1 MTSTLQTTGAETGKA
16 RVTAA
21 RVIAGVAGLALL
33 FVLFQLLVALFSEEI
48 ASHRTHLSSLLVWAV
63 TLVVAGLVAVAIR
76 PALAPGALRI
86 AIVAM
91 ATETVVTVAT
101 ARFDPFPLVVLGV
114 VAIIGLIGGFGV
126 WRGPWLAKS
135 PLLVLPGLMVVG
147 SASYVWEQFGLQ
159 INGSPLDEHV
169 EGGHYAGMVTVLVS
183 VALVGMLASAQV
195 RGRYFAATMAGLAA
209 MLLGIGSMITG
220 QVSSFGLTGELGLIV
235 GGLIFIGQA
244 QTHRLTNEAI

>member
-1 MTSTLQTTGAETGKA
+1 MTSTLQTTAAETGKA
-16 RVTAA
+16 RVVAA

-33 FVLFQLLVALFSEEI
+33 FVLLQLLAELFSAEI
-48 ASHRTHLSSLLVWAV
+48 AAHRTHLSSLLIWAV

-91 ATETVVTVAT
+91 ATETVVTVAA
-101 ARFDPFPLVVLGV
+101 ARFDPFPVTVLAL
-114 VAIIGLIGGFGV
+114 VAIIGLIGGLHV

-147 SASYVWEQFGLQ
+147 FASYVWEQFGQQL
-159 INGSPLDEHV
+159 NGSPLDEHV

-183 VALVGMLASAQV
+183 VALAGMLASAPV
-195 RGRYFAATMAGLAA
+195 RGRYFAGTMAGIAA

-220 QVSSFGLTGELGLIV
+220 QVSSLGLTGELALIL
-235 GGLIFIGQA
+235 GGLIFIGQV
-244 QTHRLTNEAI
+244 QMDRLTNEAI